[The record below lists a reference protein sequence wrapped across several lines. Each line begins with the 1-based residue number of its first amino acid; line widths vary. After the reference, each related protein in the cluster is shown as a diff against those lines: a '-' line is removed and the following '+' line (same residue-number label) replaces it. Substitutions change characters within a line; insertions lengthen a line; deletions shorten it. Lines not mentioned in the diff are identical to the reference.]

1 MSDNVRSDEL
11 HDDRPPP
18 HPVHEIGYDDGRTR
32 TPHRDPEAGL
42 PPSTAVNRDTGGISS
57 FSFEPVYTISRQ
69 PRPLNRDGTPKFTTE
84 LPAVPPAARHSDYP
98 ASEPTFQKDH
108 ELLQRVHSVFYLQD
122 EHARIARGEEMPS
135 PRRSHR
141 SW

>member
-69 PRPLNRDGTPKFTTE
+69 PRPLNRDGTPKFTE
-84 LPAVPPAARHSDYP
+84 VRPAAHSDYP
-98 ASEPTFQKDH
+98 AAEPTFQKDH
-108 ELLQRVHSVFYLQD
+108 ELLQRVHSVFYRQD
-122 EHARIARGEEMPS
+122 ERARIARGEDSQPS
-135 PRRSHR
+135 PHRSHR